1 MYYLCFCF
9 RSENKLI
16 FSFVVLLFCG
26 GWVVFV
32 QGEGKVLLMLL
43 VNSYFKY
50 FIEIYS
56 GLKLKNLVG
65 VCEDFEVCLS
75 LLFFDVYL

>member
-1 MYYLCFCF
+1 
-9 RSENKLI
+9 
-16 FSFVVLLFCG
+16 
-26 GWVVFV
+26 
-32 QGEGKVLLMLL
+32 MLL

-50 FIEIYS
+50 FVEIYS

-65 VCEDFEVCLS
+65 VVEDFEVCLS